1 MNIQKMMQQAQEMQ
15 AKLQEMQEKIGQEEV
30 IGSSG
35 GGMVKVTM
43 TCKGFVKTVDIDA
56 SMMTPDEK
64 DIVEDLIAAACNDA
78 RGKADEKMAE
88 KTKEMMEDLGLP
100 AGVQLPF

>member
-15 AKLQEMQEKIGQEEV
+15 TKLQEMQEKIGDVEV
-30 IGSSG
+30 IGTSG

-43 TCKGFVKTVDIDA
+43 TCKGFVKTIDVDE
-56 SMMTPDEK
+56 SVFSPEEK
-64 DIVEDLIAAACNDA
+64 EVTEDLIVAACNDA
-78 RGKADEKMAE
+78 RQKADDTMAE
-88 KTKEMMEDLGLP
+88 KTKEMMEELGLP